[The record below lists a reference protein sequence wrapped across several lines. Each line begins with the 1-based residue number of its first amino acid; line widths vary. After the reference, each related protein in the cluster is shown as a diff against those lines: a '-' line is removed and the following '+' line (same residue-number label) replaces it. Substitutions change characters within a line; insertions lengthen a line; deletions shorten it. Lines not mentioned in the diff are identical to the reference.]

1 MQRGRNRERGLAVT
15 GLSSKLTWFYV
26 GVRWEWKGMKSR
38 GKRRWRLWSRGAA
51 VLRGRVRESLAAS
64 NPFCRHVCV
73 KPGCL
78 AHNHPCW
85 SGRRLTVL
93 DFVKCSPQ
101 IVVDGVTRALGPG
114 AVEWRVTLSLR
125 WFRRSRWHL
134 RFPGL
139 PDRFCNTSSLV
150 RLRNFWHPVRMPD
163 CSFFWVNRGWTDYKI
178 AHCWWDFLLSQLTS
192 FYPQTLLFCSWRF
205 GWGCS
210 SWSRYA
216 RM

>member
-1 MQRGRNRERGLAVT
+1 
-15 GLSSKLTWFYV
+15 
-26 GVRWEWKGMKSR
+26 MKSR
-38 GKRRWRLWSRGAA
+38 GKGGWRLRCRGAA
-51 VLRGRVRESLAAS
+51 VLRGRFRESLAVS
-64 NPFCRHVCV
+64 NPFCRHVRV

-101 IVVDGVTRALGPG
+101 IVVDGVTPALGPG
-114 AVEWRVTLSLR
+114 AVEQRVTLSLR
-125 WFRRSRWHL
+125 WFRRLRWHL

-139 PDRFCNTSSLV
+139 PGRFCNTSSLV

-178 AHCWWDFLLSQLTS
+178 AHCWWAFLLSQLTLHFILKHCCFVLGGLGGDAHLGLVLKDVTS
-192 FYPQTLLFCSWRF
+192 MSARPSP
-205 GWGCS
+205 
-210 SWSRYA
+210 SRLPLYSHC
-216 RM
+216 MQ